1 MDTKLFYDQV
11 DPATILGKA
20 CYAVVG
26 NPIGHS
32 LSPWIHQRFAEQAA
46 QAMYYGRIQAPV
58 EGFQA
63 TAEAFFQQG
72 GRGLNVT
79 IPFKLEA
86 CAFAK
91 QLTAHAQLAG
101 AVNTLWQAGG
111 QINGD
116 NTDGLGLVRDL
127 DAQGIELKG
136 MKILILGAGGAAR
149 GIIGPLLAQG
159 PAAVMIANRSPSK
172 AKQLATLFA
181 ELAHSVGVALT
192 AESSEDLVT
201 QASSG
206 TLGQFD
212 LVINATAASLTVL
225 SPLSDQAAA
234 QLFQPRTF
242 AYDLVYGKPTP
253 FMQQALQ
260 HGSRVSDGLGMLVEQ
275 AAAAFLIWRGATFS
289 STINPRQVLAELRH
303 VLA

>member
-127 DAQGIELKG
+127 DAQGLELKG

-149 GIIGPLLAQG
+149 GIIGPLLAQS

-201 QASSG
+201 QVSSG

>member
-1 MDTKLFYDQV
+1 MDIKLFYDQV
-11 DPATILGKA
+11 DPAAILGRT

-32 LSPWIHQRFAEQAA
+32 RSPWIHQRFAEQAE
-46 QAMYYGRIQAPV
+46 QKMYYGRIQPPV
-58 EGFQA
+58 EQFNANAQ
-63 TAEAFFQQG
+63 AFFQQG
-72 GRGLNVT
+72 GHGLNITV
-79 IPFKLEA
+79 PFKLEA

-91 QLTAHAQLAG
+91 QLTARAQLAG
-101 AVNTLWQAGG
+101 AVNTLWQEAG

-149 GIIGPLLAQG
+149 GIIGPLLTEG
-159 PAAVMIANRSPSK
+159 PAVMMIANRSLGK
-172 AKQLATLFA
+172 AKHLAILFGELAQSVEATLLAESIDDLATQ
-181 ELAHSVGVALT
+181 T
-192 AESSEDLVT
+192 
-201 QASSG
+201 SSG
-206 TLGQFD
+206 VLGQFD
-212 LVINATAASLTVL
+212 LVINATAASLDVL
-225 SPLSDQAAA
+225 SPLSDQVAA

-275 AAAAFLIWRGATFS
+275 AAAAFLIWRGASFS
-289 STINPRQVLAELRH
+289 SAINPRQVLAELRH
-303 VLA
+303 ALA

>member
-149 GIIGPLLAQG
+149 GIIGPLLAQS

-201 QASSG
+201 QVSSG

>member
-149 GIIGPLLAQG
+149 GIIGPLLAQS

-181 ELAHSVGVALT
+181 ELTHSVGVALT

-201 QASSG
+201 QVSSG

>member
-1 MDTKLFYDQV
+1 M
-11 DPATILGKA
+11 
-20 CYAVVG
+20 
-26 NPIGHS
+26 
-32 LSPWIHQRFAEQAA
+32 
-46 QAMYYGRIQAPV
+46 
-58 EGFQA
+58 
-63 TAEAFFQQG
+63 
-72 GRGLNVT
+72 T

-149 GIIGPLLAQG
+149 GIIGPLLAQS

-201 QASSG
+201 QVSSG

>member
-149 GIIGPLLAQG
+149 GIIGPLLAQS

-201 QASSG
+201 QVSSG

-225 SPLSDQAAA
+225 SPISDQAAA

>member
-72 GRGLNVT
+72 GQGLNVT

-149 GIIGPLLAQG
+149 GIIGPLLAQS